1 MMENKIILVTG
12 GARSGKSAF
21 AENLVRNSGG
31 KRFYIATAPVLD
43 HEMED
48 RVRRHKER
56 RENENW
62 TTIEEEID
70 LDHALE
76 SAVRQGAGSILVDCL
91 TLWIS
96 NLLYRKPEMDEDG
109 MAELSEK
116 LVKTLK
122 KIPAQ
127 TVLVTNETGLG
138 IVPENPL
145 ARKFRDLSGKC
156 SQIIAA
162 QADEVYFTV
171 AGIPWR
177 IK

>member
-1 MMENKIILVTG
+1 MENKIILVTG

-21 AENLVRNSGG
+21 AEKLVRDSGG

-48 RVRRHKER
+48 RVKRHKAR
-56 RENENW
+56 REKDLW
-62 TTIEEEID
+62 TTIEEEVD

-76 SAVRQGAGSILVDCL
+76 NAVRQGAGSILVDCL

-96 NLLYRKPEMDEDG
+96 NLLYREPELDGDG
-109 MAELSEK
+109 MAERSEK
-116 LVKTLK
+116 LVKTLRK
-122 KIPAQ
+122 LPAQ

-162 QADEVYFTV
+162 QVDEVYFTV

>member
-1 MMENKIILVTG
+1 
-12 GARSGKSAF
+12 
-21 AENLVRNSGG
+21 
-31 KRFYIATAPVLD
+31 
-43 HEMED
+43 
-48 RVRRHKER
+48 
-56 RENENW
+56 
-62 TTIEEEID
+62 
-70 LDHALE
+70 
-76 SAVRQGAGSILVDCL
+76 
-91 TLWIS
+91 
-96 NLLYRKPEMDEDG
+96 

-116 LVKTLK
+116 LVKTLR

-162 QADEVYFTV
+162 QADEVYFSV